1 MITPLNI
8 GIYGR
13 KYAIPNLVSA
23 YKMQNNVLDSLGVNN
38 GTAYNITYDTGK
50 VGQSA
55 VFNGSSSYIGITKST
70 SLEFASTGFTI
81 MFSIYLVGTN
91 QPVTFISVRDT
102 NAKAE
107 FQVSYEKTGGGIDSL
122 SFQVFSG
129 AGIMNN
135 ISTSESYSIPLN
147 TWVNYA
153 VTYDLGTDIK
163 IYRNGVQVSSGV
175 STTGTFVSMQ
185 NTTSRLVLGKNGYS
199 GLALLNARM
208 DEVYVFNKALTS
220 TEIATYN
227 ATINSGNSL
236 L

>member
-38 GTAYNITYDTGK
+38 GTAYNLTYDTGK

-55 VFNGSSSYIGITKST
+55 VFNGSSSYIGIAKTP

-81 MFSIYLVGTN
+81 MLSVYLIGTN

-107 FQVSYEKTGGGIDSL
+107 FQVGYEKTGGGVDIL

-129 AGIMNN
+129 SN
-135 ISTSESYSIPLN
+135 ITSYITTAENYTIPLN

-153 VTYDLGTDIK
+153 ITYDLGTDIK
-163 IYRNGVQVSSGV
+163 IYRNGILVSGTLA
-175 STTGTFVSMQ
+175 TTGTFVSMI
-185 NTTSRLVLGKNGYS
+185 NTNSRLVLGKNGYS

>member
-1 MITPLNI
+1 MIPQHHLI
-8 GIYGR
+8 FGR

-38 GTAYNITYDTGK
+38 GTAYNLTYDTGK

-55 VFNGSSSYIGITKST
+55 VFNGSSSYIGIAKTP

-81 MFSIYLVGTN
+81 MFSVYLIGTN
-91 QPVTFISVRDT
+91 QPVTLISVRDL
-102 NAKAE
+102 NSKAE
-107 FQVSYEKTGGGIDSL
+107 FQVGYEKPGGLDL
-122 SFQVFSG
+122 VNFQIFSSS
-129 AGIMNN
+129 N
-135 ISTSESYSIPLN
+135 IASYITAVEVYTIPLN

-153 VTYDLGTDIK
+153 VTYNLGTDAK
-163 IYRNGVQVSSGV
+163 IYRDGVQVSSGV
-175 STTGTFVSMQ
+175 STTGTFVSML

>member
-1 MITPLNI
+1 MIPMHHLVF
-8 GIYGR
+8 GR

-38 GTAYNITYDTGK
+38 GTAYNLTYDTGK

-55 VFNGSSSYIGITKST
+55 VFNGSSSYIGIAKTP

-81 MFSIYLVGTN
+81 MFSIYLIGTN

-107 FQVSYEKTGGGIDSL
+107 FQVGYEKTGGGVDSL

-129 AGIMNN
+129 SN
-135 ISTSESYSIPLN
+135 ITSYITTGENYTIPLN

-163 IYRNGVQVSSGV
+163 IYRNGVQVSSVV
-175 STTGTFVSMQ
+175 STTGTFVSMT
-185 NTTSRLVLGKNGYS
+185 NTNSRLVLGKNGYS

-208 DEVYVFNKALTS
+208 DEVYVFNKALSS
-220 TEIATYN
+220 TEITSYN
-227 ATINSGNSL
+227 AIINSGNSIV
-236 L
+236 

>member
-1 MITPLNI
+1 MIPIHHLVF
-8 GIYGR
+8 GR

-23 YKMQNNVLDSLGVNN
+23 YKMQNNVLDALGVNN
-38 GTAYNITYDTGK
+38 GTAYNITYDTGIA
-50 VGQSA
+50 GQSA
-55 VFNGSSSYIGITKST
+55 VFNGSSSYIGIAKTP

-81 MFSIYLVGTN
+81 MFSVYLVGTN

-107 FQVSYEKTGGGIDSL
+107 FQLLYEKTGGGVDIL
-122 SFQVFSG
+122 NFQVFSG
-129 AGIMNN
+129 SN
-135 ISTSESYSIPLN
+135 ITSYITTGENYTIPLN

-153 VTYDLGTDIK
+153 ITYDLGTDAK
-163 IYRNGVQVSSGV
+163 IYRNGSLVSGIA
-175 STTGTFVSMQ
+175 STVGTFVSMQ

-208 DEVYVFNKALTS
+208 DEVYVFNKALSS
-220 TEIATYN
+220 TEIASYN
-227 ATINSGNSL
+227 STINAGNSL